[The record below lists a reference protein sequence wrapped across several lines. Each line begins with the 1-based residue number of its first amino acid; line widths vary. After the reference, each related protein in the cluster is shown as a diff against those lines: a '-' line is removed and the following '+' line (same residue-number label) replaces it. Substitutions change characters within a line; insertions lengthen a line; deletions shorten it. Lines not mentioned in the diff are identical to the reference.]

1 MVDPPLLLHLPDT
14 RVDQRKASSPLL
26 EGGQLVGVVVPGDVD
41 ADGVPV
47 HLRIEGVVGGH
58 AVEELPPDELADDC
72 VSPALSPVHLK
83 NICWEYGMLRILRIN
98 Y

>member
-47 HLRIEGVVGGH
+47 HLGIEGVVGGH
-58 AVEELPPDELADDC
+58 AVEELSPDQLA
-72 VSPALSPVHLK
+72 H
-83 NICWEYGMLRILRIN
+83 Y
-98 Y
+98 